1 MCIENK
7 EEGWGKKSEDNKRKE
22 RAYTIKDLKRHSEKL
37 KFDHVGNLEL
47 VNTKQ
52 ELDNFIF

>member
-1 MCIENK
+1 MCIESK
-7 EEGWGKKSEDNKRKE
+7 QGLGKKSEDNKVKRKE
-22 RAYTIKDLKRHSEKL
+22 RAYTIKHLKRHSEKL

-52 ELDNFIF
+52 EVND

>member
-1 MCIENK
+1 MCIENN
-7 EEGWGKKSEDNKRKE
+7 EEGWGKKSEDNKVKRKE
-22 RAYTIKDLKRHSEKL
+22 RAYTIKDLKCHSEKL

-52 ELDNFIF
+52 ELDD

>member
-7 EEGWGKKSEDNKRKE
+7 EEGWGKKSEDNKVKRTE
-22 RAYTIKDLKRHSEKL
+22 RAYTIKDLKCHSEKL

-52 ELDNFIF
+52 ELDD

>member
-1 MCIENK
+1 MCIENE

-22 RAYTIKDLKRHSEKL
+22 RAYTIKDLKHHSEKL

-52 ELDNFIF
+52 ELDD